1 MAIHKIDDYNQHS
14 EDLVK
19 DHPGADIE
27 EGAMAADG
35 AEPIA
40 KRLRVQP
47 SEQPSSNLSMLQLII
62 KSTWIEFFELSVPI
76 ASTWGEVTCMPTFT
90 ERVGMIPCHA
100 RTSQLG
106 NIKESQPMQDL
117 ADGIVV
123 IVSSEL
129 ALDVAAEA
137 AARYESGVAA
147 EASETAAIDE
157 SVVAEETITAM
168 PLHQQECTKQ
178 KQRTTT

>member
-1 MAIHKIDDYNQHS
+1 MDRILRIVCANRID
-14 EDLVK
+14 L
-19 DHPGADIE
+19 
-27 EGAMAADG
+27 
-35 AEPIA
+35 
-40 KRLRVQP
+40 
-47 SEQPSSNLSMLQLII
+47 
-62 KSTWIEFFELSVPI
+62 
-76 ASTWGEVTCMPTFT
+76 GEVKRMPTFT

-106 NIKESQPMQDL
+106 IIKESQPMQDL